1 MLNTYAIYTNVNQ
14 FLLLPHSKIFFSTS
28 NNVINSIQ
36 FEIWNRICLVNPFF
50 FLKQDAFNIELENLE
65 AEGGLGE

>member
-1 MLNTYAIYTNVNQ
+1 MLSQPI
-14 FLLLPHSKIFFSTS
+14 
-28 NNVINSIQ
+28 
-36 FEIWNRICLVNPFF
+36 FF

>member
-1 MLNTYAIYTNVNQ
+1 MLSQPI
-14 FLLLPHSKIFFSTS
+14 
-28 NNVINSIQ
+28 
-36 FEIWNRICLVNPFF
+36 F

>member
-1 MLNTYAIYTNVNQ
+1 MPFILTSISFCCSLTVKY
-14 FLLLPHSKIFFSTS
+14 FFSTS

-36 FEIWNRICLVNPFF
+36 FEINPFF